1 MSQIIKAATQE
12 LEHKI
17 NKVLAEEN
25 EFVQTAVLAQIS
37 ATFLDQ
43 YQKCV
48 QPNTRSL

>member
-17 NKVLAEEN
+17 NKVLAGEN
-25 EFVQTAVLAQIS
+25 EFVQIAVLAQIS